1 MASGSKPR
9 TRRIFFFLLLLVLV
23 ASAAVWPSTLP
34 WLAQRT
40 LRPIAERRGLV
51 VGWRSIEGSI
61 FDVLTIHG
69 LRLRGMQTGETAT
82 DLEID
87 QVEITLRLSIPY
99 FRPAESWAH
108 RVVVDGVQGRYVV
121 RPTAPVAPAP
131 GASSGSPAP
140 PVRKSTLA
148 LWLPDEI
155 ELHRVD
161 AEVMRGNLA
170 VRLGGLRVVGDL
182 QPRGFASARSTEF
195 IAGTRRVVLPAWH
208 GESAWR
214 RPRLS
219 LSRIG
224 LGNGVRLVSAAL
236 DVSRVTAGSMEAE
249 LVVEA
254 LSGTVR
260 GSVSADF
267 TAERPVFSA
276 SGTLQNVGVEP
287 VARLLGGNGPFA
299 GSFDQGKFSF
309 RGDPGEPLL
318 ASSSLSVQ
326 AREFRWKERRFESL
340 AATATLVNRRVQVQ
354 QFELKQAG
362 NAVIARG
369 ETVLPERENPASAIF
384 GRGVLIPLM
393 NGFTLALE
401 AQLDDLEALGQ
412 LVDPGFRLLQGRA
425 RIDGQIKGRLGDLD
439 GWLNVQS
446 SGFVLN
452 GLPVD
457 FLKATL
463 GFKGEEIALADLQAS
478 AGKSDFL
485 SAKGT
490 WQPLS
495 SGRYGGELKGQIA
508 DLGRYASVYVGPL
521 VPGPLAGAL
530 RFDWSGDG
538 TSKAHSGVF
547 KAAIEKFSA
556 KRANAKGTFARPVD
570 LSAEGSYSPQSL
582 AFRSFVLRE
591 GKRDALKLEGS
602 LPWLPDRKAWS
613 EGRLLAPTGNFSAKV
628 EANEAPLD
636 LLPFFLAGLKSAD
649 GRASG
654 KFEVS
659 GTRAA
664 PRLQGGL
671 KLKGGAVEWNGVAP
685 ALKGLGGEVKF
696 DGAGLEASGLA
707 VEIAGIDLTGGGKVR
722 WDAEDGMA
730 RFDLTLK
737 AEEVAWLDTK
747 DANLEADL
755 DLRLTGPADAIV
767 LGGEVR
773 FTADSRF
780 FHTLQLDVA
789 RPSERQIPIRAGLWL
804 PKAWFGEGAA
814 LGSRGLDLRLHTP
827 KPIAVE
833 AAGGGQLSLDLR
845 FNGQARSPQVAGGE
859 IRVTKTRLTAPAAP
873 AGQWEVENAVFTFA
887 TGAAAEAE
895 PSVTMVARR
904 TQQKTQFTL
913 NLNGTAATI
922 ATQPP
927 VTDEAAPLRWL
938 YFGVPLDTPAPGP
951 ELEWPSLRL
960 GWKK

>member
-9 TRRIFFFLLLLVLV
+9 TRRSFWFLLLFVLL
-23 ASAAVWPSTLP
+23 ASATVWPGTLP
-34 WLAQRT
+34 WLAERT

-51 VGWRSIEGSI
+51 AGWRSIEGSI

-69 LRLRGMQTGETAT
+69 LRLRGAQHAEVST

-87 QVEITLRLSIPY
+87 RVEIALRLSIP
-99 FRPAESWAH
+99 FFSPAESWAH
-108 RVVVDGVQGRYVV
+108 RVVVEGVHGRYAA
-121 RPTAPVAPAP
+121 RTIWATG
-131 GASSGSPAP
+131 GAAGPSGPPAP
-140 PVRKSTLA
+140 PTRKSTLA
-148 LWLPDEI
+148 HWLPDEI

-161 AEVMRGNLA
+161 AELWRGNLG
-170 VRLGGLRVVGDL
+170 VRVTGLRVVADL
-182 QPRGFASARSTEF
+182 HPRGFASARSTEF
-195 IAGTRRVVLPAWH
+195 IAGSRRVSLPAWH

-236 DVSRVTAGSMEAE
+236 DVSRVTSGSMEAE

-254 LSGTVR
+254 LSGTLR

-287 VARLLGGNGPFA
+287 VARLLGGTGPFA

-340 AATATLVNRRVQVQ
+340 AATATLVNRRLQVQ

-369 ETVLPERENPASAIF
+369 ETVLPEKENPAAAFF
-384 GRGVLIPLM
+384 GRGVMIPLM
-393 NGFTLALE
+393 NGFTLSLE

-412 LVDPGFRLLQGRA
+412 LVEPGFQMLKGRA

-439 GWLNVQS
+439 GALNVAS

-452 GLPVD
+452 ELPVD

-463 GFKGEEIALADLQAS
+463 GFKGEEIALSDLQAS

-495 SGRYGGELKGQIA
+495 SGRYAGELKGQIA
-508 DLGRYASVYVGPL
+508 DLGRYAAVYVGPL

-530 RFDWSGDG
+530 KFDWNGDG

-547 KAAIEKFSA
+547 KASIEKFSA

-570 LSAEGSYSPQSL
+570 LTAEGSYSPQSL
-582 AFRSFVLRE
+582 AFRQFVLRE
-591 GKRDALKLEGS
+591 GKRDALKVEGA
-602 LPWLPDRKAWS
+602 LPWLQDRKAWA
-613 EGRLLAPTGNFSAKV
+613 EGRLLAPSGNFSAKV
-628 EANEAPLD
+628 EANDAPLD

-654 KFEVS
+654 KFEIS
-659 GTRAA
+659 GTRVA
-664 PRLQGGL
+664 PRLQGSL
-671 KLKGGAVEWNGVAP
+671 RLKGGAVEWNGTAP
-685 ALKGLGGEVKF
+685 ALKGLGGELKF
-696 DGAGLEASGLA
+696 DGAALEAAGLA
-707 VEIAGIDLTGGGKVR
+707 VQIGGIDLTGGGKVR
-722 WDAEDGMA
+722 WDADDGQA
-730 RFDLTLK
+730 RVDLGLK

-755 DLRLTGPADAIV
+755 DLRLTGPADALV

-773 FTADSRF
+773 LNADSRF
-780 FHTLQLDVA
+780 YHTLQAESGRVTD
-789 RPSERQIPIRAGLWL
+789 RQIPVRASLWL
-804 PKAWFGEGAA
+804 PPSWFGEHGA
-814 LGSRGLDLRLHTP
+814 LGARGLDFRLHSP
-827 KPIAVE
+827 KPLTIE
-833 AAGGGQLSLDLR
+833 TSGGGGQLSLDLR
-845 FNGQARSPQVAGGE
+845 FGGSARQPQVAGGDL
-859 IRVTKTRLTAPAAP
+859 RLTKTRLAAPAAA
-873 AGQWEVENAVFTFA
+873 AGVWEVENAVFSFA
-887 TGAAAEAE
+887 TGDAYEAE
-895 PSVTMVARR
+895 PSITVVARR
-904 TQQKTQFTL
+904 AVAKQQFTL
-913 NLNGTAATI
+913 NLNGTAATFVV
-922 ATQPP
+922 QPP
-927 VTDEAAPLRWL
+927 VADEAAPARWF
-938 YFGVPLDTPAPGP
+938 YFGVPLETPPPGP
-951 ELEWPSLRL
+951 EQELPPLRL